1 VHESE
6 WAPLRH
12 TAEVCESRWPERR
25 FWPPISDV
33 GPTHAPFSG
42 RHAKK
47 RVHYVDVQSEA
58 GWPLAAYAQERMISR
73 RKLSRSCFPV
83 RMVEA
88 ELFLQCGISNIA
100 LIW

>member
-6 WAPLRH
+6 CGTLETYRRSLRKPV
-12 TAEVCESRWPERR
+12 ARAAL
-25 FWPPISDV
+25 PPISDV
-33 GPTHAPFSG
+33 GPIHAPFG
-42 RHAKK
+42 GDMR
-47 RVHYVDVQSEA
+47 RSEFITSMCRAAA

-88 ELFLQCGISNIA
+88 ELFLQCGIRNIA